1 VRSPLALALA
11 LLSAAAL
18 ASPAVADM
26 VHRDNFRM
34 LPVEEA
40 LERRAACGPF
50 EGDPDRLVYEMTSGR
65 CGEPGTRWELPG
77 VGEVQLTR
85 AWARLGYLSYQ
96 VLLLDLADDS
106 RRDEEWRF
114 ELTPVDDDTWQ
125 LDFAG
130 RRWRCQPGRG
140 QQELTAQL
148 CS

>member
-1 VRSPLALALA
+1 MRPLLVLALVLLA
-11 LLSAAAL
+11 APAA
-18 ASPAVADM
+18 ADM

-40 LERRAACGPF
+40 LARRAACGPF
-50 EGDPDRLVYEMTSGR
+50 AGDPDRLVYEMISGS
-65 CGEPGTRWELPG
+65 CGEPGTRWDLPEA
-77 VGEVQLTR
+77 GEVQLTR

-96 VLLLDLADDS
+96 VLLLGLLDDALQ
-106 RRDEEWRF
+106 DEEWRF
-114 ELTPVDDDTWQ
+114 ELTPVDDDAWQ

-140 QQELTAQL
+140 PQELTAEL